1 MNKQTDWRDRLDG
14 ALKGNRRDAYSRYLQ
29 LATVGL
35 DGAPRCRTVVFRGFQ
50 EGGNTLLAI
59 TDGRSQKVEEIA
71 RDSRAQVHWYFVRSR
86 EQFRMDT
93 RVTIADLVSQERL
106 VADVWSRL
114 SEAAR
119 AQFFWRPPGA
129 PLNTGESIPPT
140 ENPPDNFLV
149 MLIEPQHVDYLWLG
163 KRHQRVISVISDGTW
178 SEREVNP

>member
-1 MNKQTDWRDRLDG
+1 MNKQADWRDRIDS

-50 EGGNTLLAI
+50 EEGNTLLAI
-59 TDGRSQKVEEIA
+59 TDGRSQKVAEIA

-86 EQFRMDT
+86 EQFRMET
-93 RVTIADLVSQERL
+93 RITTVDLVSQESL
-106 VADVWSRL
+106 VADLWSRL

-119 AQFFWRPPGA
+119 AQFFWRPPGEA
-129 PLNTGESIPPT
+129 VNTGESVPPT

-149 MLIEPQHVDYLWLG
+149 MLIEPQQVDYLWLG
-163 KRHQRVISVISDGTW
+163 KRHRRVISVRSGDTW
-178 SEREVNP
+178 SEGEVNP